1 MRWRIGART
10 PTRLIIQDSRKILTS
25 LMLLQL
31 GLLGRWPNWLF
42 TRRHP
47 SA

>member
-25 LMLLQL
+25 LMLQL

-42 TRRHP
+42 TRRHL